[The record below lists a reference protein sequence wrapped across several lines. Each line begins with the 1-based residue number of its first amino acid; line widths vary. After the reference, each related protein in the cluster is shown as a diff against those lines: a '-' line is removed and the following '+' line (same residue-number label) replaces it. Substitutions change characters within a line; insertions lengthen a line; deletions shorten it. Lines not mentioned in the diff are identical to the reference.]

1 MTVGTTT
8 VYETC
13 RTTLMT
19 FQLLSFAEV
28 MHAAMGVTKSPTSAA
43 LMQWAGR
50 AHCLK
55 CVGLGEIVARDTG
68 GDGVDFSVG
77 NDGGDSVS
85 VVRRITRGR
94 EPEVVD
100 VAAVHGV
107 RAAVSAGEWGGDE
120 ADVRRAGLR
129 AENENVRHRDAECV

>member
-43 LMQWAGR
+43 LMQWATGSDPAEEPILLHVDR
-50 AHCLK
+50 EGGHGQGK
-55 CVGLGEIVARDTG
+55 PMSVRVQEVADRWAFIFWQTG
-68 GDGVDFSVG
+68 
-77 NDGGDSVS
+77 
-85 VVRRITRGR
+85 IC
-94 EPEVVD
+94 E
-100 VAAVHGV
+100 
-107 RAAVSAGEWGGDE
+107 
-120 ADVRRAGLR
+120 
-129 AENENVRHRDAECV
+129 